1 MDNRENMNQNE
12 ENQNA
17 SGFAE
22 NIGRK
27 LDKGLADTSEA
38 LKNNENVQKAFSAAS
53 DAGKKLDESL
63 TNAAQNI
70 KNSEQYHKIIQ
81 NENVQKVMQNEH
93 VQKAGTLWNGFS
105 KKTKYII
112 GAVLLL
118 LILLLIFGGASGSKT
133 TVLSPA
139 STLMDASLTKCKA
152 GKVSC
157 VKASKSDVMLY
168 FVGDNADKN
177 YYIRCETGSA
187 DLGVGKSGD
196 KYDIK
201 LVGRDE
207 NDDGYIDYEIYSCP
221 IDSDDY
227 KKVCKIRC
235 KLN

>member
-22 NIGRK
+22 NIGKK

-70 KNSEQYHKIIQ
+70 KNSEQYHKIMQ

-93 VQKAGTLWNGFS
+93 IQKAGTLWNGFS

-118 LILLLIFGGASGSKT
+118 LILLLIFSGTGGNKT
-133 TVLSPA
+133 TILSPA
-139 STLMDASLTKCKA
+139 YTLNEAYPTKCKA
-152 GKVSC
+152 GKVSF
-157 VKASKSDVMLY
+157 VRMGKINTLY
-168 FVGDNADKN
+168 FVGDSANKN
-177 YYIRCETGSA
+177 YYIRSEAGSA

-201 LVGRDE
+201 LVGSDE

-221 IDSDDY
+221 INSENY